1 MDDVVPLTKLQR
13 FADIDAEPDDV
24 PPRHRVLIDI
34 RQQRM
39 QQLHADENV
48 PADAVGVPEDGVIL
62 IADNIAGA
70 FEP

>member
-1 MDDVVPLTKLQR
+1 MDDIVPLAQLQR
-13 FADIDAEPDDV
+13 LTNVDAELDDV

-39 QQLHADENV
+39 QQLHPNQNV